1 MISCRRLIRYSLTIN
16 VMHINSISDQT
27 PFTTKDGSTITSIL
41 DESNAPVQNQSLAEA
56 TLPAKGSTQRH
67 YHKKSEEF
75 YYLLEGEAQMEIDG
89 VTKKMSSGDA
99 VLIPAGA
106 WHQITANED
115 GPIRLLCCCAPP
127 YSHEDTYFE

>member
-1 MISCRRLIRYSLTIN
+1 MLRNVKYFSPQNPLLLLSIPIFIGFPHPLIRKRI
-16 VMHINSISDQT
+16 
-27 PFTTKDGSTITSIL
+27 
-41 DESNAPVQNQSLAEA
+41 
-56 TLPAKGSTQRH
+56 TQRH

-75 YYLLEGEAQMEIDG
+75 YYLLDGEAEMEIDG

-115 GPIRLLCCCAPP
+115 APIKLLCCCAPP

>member
-1 MISCRRLIRYSLTIN
+1 
-16 VMHINSISDQT
+16 
-27 PFTTKDGSTITSIL
+27 
-41 DESNAPVQNQSLAEA
+41 
-56 TLPAKGSTQRH
+56 
-67 YHKKSEEF
+67 
-75 YYLLEGEAQMEIDG
+75 MEIDG

-127 YSHEDTYFE
+127 ILTRILTLSDKAFIPK

>member
-1 MISCRRLIRYSLTIN
+1 
-16 VMHINSISDQT
+16 MHINSISDQT

-115 GPIRLLCCCAPP
+115 GKISEFKVMIRPLQAINALHAQMRAQLEKMQEA
-127 YSHEDTYFE
+127 SA